1 MTLIATGSDS
11 VSIAPE
17 ASIGRREQA
26 KAERRSRIVQAT
38 YALLR
43 EVGMD
48 GISIKLVAERAE
60 VSAATVYNLFGTKNA
75 ILKQVLD
82 LDLEQFEIR
91 VARLKSADALQRI
104 FDAVH
109 VAARLY
115 QEDPGFYRATMLVR
129 PVADAPDVYAARR
142 DPRLAFWR
150 SMVEGA
156 VAEGHLRRDV
166 NDEVLGTLLNHI
178 TAGVLGDWIAQVISV
193 RQLEREI
200 CFGFAVALHAFATA
214 QAEPV
219 LSARIAEMQASL
231 SVGHRRL

>member
-1 MTLIATGSDS
+1 M
-11 VSIAPE
+11 VFIAPE
-17 ASIGRREQA
+17 LATGRREQA
-26 KAERRSRIVQAT
+26 KAERRTRIVQAT

-82 LDLEQFEIR
+82 LDLEQFEAR
-91 VARLKSADALQRI
+91 VARLKSKDALQRI

-115 QEDPGFYRATMLVR
+115 EDDPGFYRATMMVR
-129 PVADAPDVYAARR
+129 PVSGAPDVYAARR

-150 SMVEGA
+150 GMIEAA

-178 TAGVLGDWIAQVISV
+178 TAGVLADWIAHVISV

-200 CFGFAVALHAFATA
+200 CFGFAVALRAFSTGPASA
-214 QAEPV
+214 V
-219 LSARIAEMQASL
+219 LDGRIDELKTSL